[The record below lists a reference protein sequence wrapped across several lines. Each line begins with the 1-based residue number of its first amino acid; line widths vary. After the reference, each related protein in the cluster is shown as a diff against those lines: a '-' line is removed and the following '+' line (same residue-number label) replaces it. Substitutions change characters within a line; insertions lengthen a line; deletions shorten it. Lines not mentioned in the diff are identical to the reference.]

1 MAKQNR
7 RDFFRD
13 LLRQGAKTLAAF
25 EQGREE
31 GRQKADRDAFFRS
44 YESSYAMT
52 LCEDELLL
60 ESAQSARHR
69 DRGPGPPGDSQGAV
83 RQAGRSVGVPW
94 KPWREG
100 ASKGC
105 C

>member
-60 ESAQSARHR
+60 ESAQSAGIKTEGR
-69 DRGPGPPGDSQGAV
+69 DRLEIAKELFARQDAV
-83 RQAGRSVGVPW
+83 
-94 KPWREG
+94 
-100 ASKGC
+100 
-105 C
+105 